1 MADSIDLTNYDQVFR
16 DNELCGLKEKNFF
29 YGKNGTGK
37 STLCQVINEQLGQEF
52 DLRVFQGFESVIGE
66 DEKLNSIV
74 LGENNNLVQRE
85 IDSKVRI
92 ISEDETLATK
102 KNELLKSLRGS
113 ADVEKSPFLR
123 QYEKSQDDVR
133 KKEYEIGSLYQ
144 KCAGEITSEFNL
156 ARNYSRKNFRNDIPS
171 SKKLTEDEYE
181 RSLAIYETT
190 EKRKIIERA
199 FPSINFEAYCKSVNE
214 IIKSKVNE
222 IVIKELK
229 EDPLKRDFAE
239 EGLKIHNEGDKC
251 AFCGGKVT
259 AERIV
264 ELKSVFNTKEVFR
277 LQDRIK
283 QGIAKIEKCMDIL
296 CDLDTLNAADFY
308 SHLDTEKV
316 NSRLIDIKNEQLK
329 FFEECKKQL
338 QKKEKELFT
347 SMDDFEMKAPL
358 SFANIQK
365 DLNELIKSHN
375 EFSDDI
381 EKSKSEAKRK
391 LILHRVAE
399 KCEQVGTERLQAE
412 LDTLKRTSTD
422 SKKIL
427 DDEIE
432 KNESDKRKID
442 SEIAKQRRDLK
453 QLQEKIK
460 NPEIIIQKI
469 NEKISKSGKKN
480 LELKYIESGKH
491 YKIINK
497 DGSTRN
503 IQEISTGEK
512 NIIAFLYFI
521 GSLDSPELET
531 GKPKIIVLDDPMSS
545 NDDTMQYLIISEI
558 EKLYSRKKLF
568 KHFIL
573 LTHNSHFYLKATF
586 GRRVRRDGKNPY
598 EIDNFVRMINDGNL
612 TSFKYL
618 KNKNEDFTTQY
629 GGLWK
634 ELKFLYDNDK
644 KDFMCNTIRRI
655 IETYIVFNGVSGNKD
670 AESKMLFNTNSHYTE
685 VGDLETDIN
694 GYSREDI
701 IELMRNFFRQSNA
714 EVHFNNYWNKL

>member
-1 MADSIDLTNYDQVFR
+1 MVDSINLTNYGQVFK
-16 DNELCGLKEKNFF
+16 DNELSGLKEKNFF

-37 STLCQVINEQLGQEF
+37 STLCQVINEQLGREF
-52 DLRVFQGFESVIGE
+52 DVRVFQGFESVIGE

-74 LGENNNLVQRE
+74 LGESNKLVQKE
-85 IDSKVRI
+85 IDSKLEI
-92 ISEDETLATK
+92 ISENEVQAIK
-102 KNELLKSLRGS
+102 KNELLKSLKGF
-113 ADVEKSPFLR
+113 DEVEKSPFLS

-133 KKEYEIGSLYQ
+133 KKENEIGLLYQ

-156 ARNYSRKNFRNDIPS
+156 ARNYSRKNFRNDIPNS
-171 SKKLTEDEYE
+171 RKLTEDEYKK
-181 RSLAIYETT
+181 SLAIYETT
-190 EKRKIIERA
+190 EKRKIIERE
-199 FPSINFEAYCKSVNE
+199 FPSINFESYCKSVNE
-214 IIKSKVNE
+214 IIVSKVNA

-229 EDPLKRDFAE
+229 ENSLKRSFAE

-251 AFCGGKVT
+251 AFCGGEVT

-264 ELKSVFNTKEVFR
+264 ELESVFNTKEVFR

-283 QGIAKIEKCMDIL
+283 QGIAKIEECIDIL
-296 CDLDTLNAADFY
+296 SNIDILNASDFY

-316 NSRLIDIKNEQLK
+316 NSRLIDIKKEQMNFLK
-329 FFEECKKQL
+329 ECKMQL
-338 QKKEKELFT
+338 EKKEKELFI
-347 SMDDFEMKAPL
+347 SMDSFEMRIPL
-358 SFANIQK
+358 SFTTIQK

-375 EFSDDI
+375 EFSNDI

-399 KCEQVGTERLQAE
+399 KCEQMGTERLQGE
-412 LDTLKRTSTD
+412 LVTLKKTSTD
-422 SKKIL
+422 LKKIL
-427 DDEIE
+427 SDEIE
-432 KNESDKRKID
+432 KIESDKRKIE
-442 SEIAKQRRDLK
+442 SEIIEQRKELK

-460 NPEIIIQKI
+460 NPEIIIKNI

-531 GKPKIIVLDDPMSS
+531 GKPKIIVLDDPMNS

-558 EKLYSRKKLF
+558 EKLYSRKNLF

-573 LTHNSHFYLKATF
+573 LTHNSHFYLKVTF

-598 EIDNFVRMINDGNL
+598 EMDNFVRMINDGNL

-618 KNKNEDFTTQY
+618 KHKNEDFTTQY
-629 GGLWK
+629 GSLWK

-655 IETYIVFNGVSGNKD
+655 IETYVVFNGVSGNKD

-685 VGDLETDIN
+685 IGDLETDIN

-701 IELMRNFFRQSNA
+701 IGLMRKFFKQNNA

>member
-1 MADSIDLTNYDQVFR
+1 MVDSINLTNYGQVFK
-16 DNELCGLKEKNFF
+16 DNELSGLKEKNFF

-37 STLCQVINEQLGQEF
+37 STLCQLINEQLGREF
-52 DLRVFQGFESVIGE
+52 DVRVFQGFESVIGE

-74 LGENNNLVQRE
+74 LGESNKLVQKE
-85 IDSKVRI
+85 IDSKLEI
-92 ISEDETLATK
+92 ISENEVQAIK
-102 KNELLKSLRGS
+102 KNELLKSLKGF
-113 ADVEKSPFLR
+113 DEVEKSPFLS

-133 KKEYEIGSLYQ
+133 KKENEIGLLYQ

-156 ARNYSRKNFRNDIPS
+156 ARNYSRKNFRNDIPNS
-171 SKKLTEDEYE
+171 RKLTEDEYKK
-181 RSLAIYETT
+181 SLAIYETT
-190 EKRKIIERA
+190 EKRKIIERE
-199 FPSINFEAYCKSVNE
+199 FPSINFESYCKSVNE
-214 IIKSKVNE
+214 IIVSKVNA

-229 EDPLKRDFAE
+229 ENSLKRSFAE

-251 AFCGGKVT
+251 AFCGGEVT

-264 ELKSVFNTKEVFR
+264 ELESVFNTKEVFR

-283 QGIAKIEKCMDIL
+283 QGIAKIEECIDIL
-296 CDLDTLNAADFY
+296 SNIDILNASDFY

-316 NSRLIDIKNEQLK
+316 NSRLIDIKKEQMNFLK
-329 FFEECKKQL
+329 ECKMQL
-338 QKKEKELFT
+338 EKKEKELFI
-347 SMDDFEMKAPL
+347 SMDSFEMRIPL
-358 SFANIQK
+358 SFTTIQK

-375 EFSDDI
+375 EFSNDI

-399 KCEQVGTERLQAE
+399 KCEQMGTERLQGE
-412 LDTLKRTSTD
+412 LVTLKKTSTD
-422 SKKIL
+422 LKKIL
-427 DDEIE
+427 SDEIE
-432 KNESDKRKID
+432 KIESDKRKIE
-442 SEIAKQRRDLK
+442 SEIIEQRKELK

-460 NPEIIIQKI
+460 NPEIIIKNI

-531 GKPKIIVLDDPMSS
+531 GKPKIIVLDDPMNS

-558 EKLYSRKKLF
+558 EKLYSRKNLF

-573 LTHNSHFYLKATF
+573 LTHNSHFYLKVTF

-598 EIDNFVRMINDGNL
+598 EMDNFVRMINDGNL

-618 KNKNEDFTTQY
+618 KHKNEDFTTQY
-629 GGLWK
+629 GSLWK

-655 IETYIVFNGVSGNKD
+655 IETYVVFNGVSGNKD

-685 VGDLETDIN
+685 IGDLETDIN

-701 IELMRNFFRQSNA
+701 IGLMRKFFKQNNA

>member
-1 MADSIDLTNYDQVFR
+1 MVDSINLTNYGQVFK
-16 DNELCGLKEKNFF
+16 DNELSGLKEKNFF

-37 STLCQVINEQLGQEF
+37 STLCQLINEQLGREF
-52 DLRVFQGFESVIGE
+52 DVRVFQGFESVIGE

-74 LGENNNLVQRE
+74 LGESNKLVQKE
-85 IDSKVRI
+85 IDSKLEI
-92 ISEDETLATK
+92 ISENEVQAIK
-102 KNELLKSLRGS
+102 KNELLKSLKGF
-113 ADVEKSPFLR
+113 DEVEKSPFLS

-133 KKEYEIGSLYQ
+133 KKENEIGLLYQ

-156 ARNYSRKNFRNDIPS
+156 ARNYSRKNFRNDIPNS
-171 SKKLTEDEYE
+171 RKLTEDEYKK
-181 RSLAIYETT
+181 SLAIYETT
-190 EKRKIIERA
+190 EKRKIIERE
-199 FPSINFEAYCKSVNE
+199 FPSINFESYCKSVNE
-214 IIKSKVNE
+214 IIVSKVNA

-229 EDPLKRDFAE
+229 ENSLKRSFAE

-251 AFCGGKVT
+251 AFCGGEVT

-264 ELKSVFNTKEVFR
+264 ELESVFNTKEVFR

-283 QGIAKIEKCMDIL
+283 QGIAKIEECIDIL
-296 CDLDTLNAADFY
+296 SNIDILNASDFY

-316 NSRLIDIKNEQLK
+316 NSRLIDIKKEQMNFLK
-329 FFEECKKQL
+329 ECKMQL
-338 QKKEKELFT
+338 EKKEKELFI
-347 SMDDFEMKAPL
+347 SMDSFEMRIPL
-358 SFANIQK
+358 SFTTIQK

-375 EFSDDI
+375 EFSNDI

-399 KCEQVGTERLQAE
+399 KCEQMGTERLQGE
-412 LDTLKRTSTD
+412 LATLKKTSTD
-422 SKKIL
+422 LKKIL
-427 DDEIE
+427 SDEIE
-432 KNESDKRKID
+432 KIESDKRKIE
-442 SEIAKQRRDLK
+442 SEIIEQRKELK

-460 NPEIIIQKI
+460 NPEIIIKNI

-531 GKPKIIVLDDPMSS
+531 GKPKIIVLDDPMNS

-558 EKLYSRKKLF
+558 EKLYSRKNLF

-573 LTHNSHFYLKATF
+573 LTHNSHFYLKVTF

-598 EIDNFVRMINDGNL
+598 EMDNFVRMINDGNL

-618 KNKNEDFTTQY
+618 KHKNEDFTTQY
-629 GGLWK
+629 GSLWK

-655 IETYIVFNGVSGNKD
+655 IETYVVFNGVSGNKD

-685 VGDLETDIN
+685 IGDLETDIN

-701 IELMRNFFRQSNA
+701 IGLMRKFFKQNNA

>member
-1 MADSIDLTNYDQVFR
+1 MVDSIDLTNYGQIFR
-16 DNELCGLKEKNFF
+16 DNELSGLKEKNFF

-37 STLCQVINEQLGQEF
+37 SSLCQVINEQLGREF
-52 DLRVFQGFESVIGE
+52 DVRVFQGFESVIDE
-66 DEKLNSIV
+66 NEKLNSIV
-74 LGENNNLVQRE
+74 LGETNKLVQKE
-85 IDSKVRI
+85 IDSKLEI
-92 ISEDETLATK
+92 ISENEAQAIEK
-102 KNELLKSLRGS
+102 YELLKSLRGF
-113 ADVEKSPFLR
+113 DEVEKSPFLS
-123 QYEKSQDDVR
+123 QYEKSQNDIK
-133 KKEYEIGSLYQ
+133 KKENEIGLLHQ

-156 ARNYSRKNFRNDIPS
+156 ARSYSRKNFKNDILS

-181 RSLAIYETT
+181 KLLAIYETT
-190 EKRKIIERA
+190 EKERIIEREL
-199 FPSINFEAYCKSVNE
+199 PSINFESYCKSVNE
-214 IIKSKVNE
+214 IIESKVNL

-229 EDPLKRDFAE
+229 DNSLKREFAE
-239 EGLKIHNEGDKC
+239 KGLEIHNEGDKC
-251 AFCGGKVT
+251 AFCGGEVT

-264 ELKSVFNTKEVFR
+264 ELESVFNTKEVFR
-277 LQDRIK
+277 LQNRIK
-283 QGIAKIEKCMDIL
+283 QGIAKIDECMDIL
-296 CDLDTLNAADFY
+296 SNLDSLNSSDFY
-308 SHLDTEKV
+308 SHLETEKV

-329 FFEECKKQL
+329 FLEECKKQL
-338 QKKEKELFT
+338 EKKEKELFT
-347 SMDDFEMKAPL
+347 SMDRFEMNIPL
-358 SFANIQK
+358 SLTTIQK

-375 EFSDDI
+375 EFSNDI

-399 KCEQVGTERLQAE
+399 KCEQIGAERLQGE
-412 LDTLKRTSTD
+412 LETLNKTNTD
-422 SKKIL
+422 LKKIL
-427 DDEIE
+427 SDEI
-432 KNESDKRKID
+432 KKIESDKREIE
-442 SEIAKQRRDLK
+442 SEITKQRTELK

-460 NPEIIIQKI
+460 NPEIIIKKI

-531 GKPKIIVLDDPMSS
+531 GKPKIIVLDDPMNS

-573 LTHNSHFYLKATF
+573 LTHNSHFYLKVTF

-598 EIDNFVRMINDGNL
+598 EMDNFVRMINDGNL
-612 TSFKYL
+612 TSFKFL
-618 KNKNEDFTTQY
+618 KHKNEDFTTQY

-655 IETYIVFNGVSGNKD
+655 IETYVVFNGVSGNKD

-685 VGDLETDIN
+685 IGDLETDIN
-694 GYSREDI
+694 GYSREEI
-701 IELMRNFFRQSNA
+701 IELMRNFFRQNNA
-714 EVHFNNYWNKL
+714 DVHFNNYWNKL

>member
-1 MADSIDLTNYDQVFR
+1 
-16 DNELCGLKEKNFF
+16 
-29 YGKNGTGK
+29 
-37 STLCQVINEQLGQEF
+37 
-52 DLRVFQGFESVIGE
+52 
-66 DEKLNSIV
+66 
-74 LGENNNLVQRE
+74 
-85 IDSKVRI
+85 
-92 ISEDETLATK
+92 
-102 KNELLKSLRGS
+102 
-113 ADVEKSPFLR
+113 
-123 QYEKSQDDVR
+123 
-133 KKEYEIGSLYQ
+133 
-144 KCAGEITSEFNL
+144 
-156 ARNYSRKNFRNDIPS
+156 
-171 SKKLTEDEYE
+171 
-181 RSLAIYETT
+181 
-190 EKRKIIERA
+190 IIE
-199 FPSINFEAYCKSVNE
+199 
-214 IIKSKVNE
+214 SKVNA

-229 EDPLKRDFAE
+229 ENSLKRSFAE

-251 AFCGGKVT
+251 AFCGGEVT

-264 ELKSVFNTKEVFR
+264 ELESVFNTKEVFR

-283 QGIAKIEKCMDIL
+283 QGIAKIEECIDIL
-296 CDLDTLNAADFY
+296 SNIDILNASDFY

-316 NSRLIDIKNEQLK
+316 NSRLIDIKKEQMNFLK
-329 FFEECKKQL
+329 ECKMQL
-338 QKKEKELFT
+338 EKKEKELFI
-347 SMDDFEMKAPL
+347 SMDSFEMKIPL
-358 SFANIQK
+358 SFTTIQK

-375 EFSDDI
+375 EFSNDI

-399 KCEQVGTERLQAE
+399 KCEQMGTERLQGE
-412 LDTLKRTSTD
+412 LATLKKTSTD
-422 SKKIL
+422 LKKIL
-427 DDEIE
+427 SDEIE
-432 KNESDKRKID
+432 KIESDKRKIE
-442 SEIAKQRRDLK
+442 SEIIEQRKELK

-460 NPEIIIQKI
+460 NPEIIIKNI

-531 GKPKIIVLDDPMSS
+531 GKPKIIVLDDPMNS

-558 EKLYSRKKLF
+558 EKLYSRKNLF

-573 LTHNSHFYLKATF
+573 LTHNSHFYLKVTF

-598 EIDNFVRMINDGNL
+598 EMDNFVRMINDGNL

-618 KNKNEDFTTQY
+618 KHKNEDFTTQY
-629 GGLWK
+629 GSLWK

-655 IETYIVFNGVSGNKD
+655 IETYVVFNGVSGNKD

-685 VGDLETDIN
+685 IGDLETDIN
-694 GYSREDI
+694 GYSKEDI
-701 IELMRNFFRQSNA
+701 IGLMRKFFKQNNA

>member
-1 MADSIDLTNYDQVFR
+1 M
-16 DNELCGLKEKNFF
+16 
-29 YGKNGTGK
+29 
-37 STLCQVINEQLGQEF
+37 INEQLGREF
-52 DLRVFQGFESVIGE
+52 DVRVFQGFESVIGE

-74 LGENNNLVQRE
+74 LGESNKLVQKE
-85 IDSKVRI
+85 IDSKLEI
-92 ISEDETLATK
+92 ISENEVQAIK
-102 KNELLKSLRGS
+102 KNELLKSLKGF
-113 ADVEKSPFLR
+113 DEVEKSPFLS

-133 KKEYEIGSLYQ
+133 KKENEIGLLYQ

-156 ARNYSRKNFRNDIPS
+156 ARNYSRKNFRNDIPNS
-171 SKKLTEDEYE
+171 RKLTEDEYKK
-181 RSLAIYETT
+181 SLAIYETT
-190 EKRKIIERA
+190 EKRKIIERE
-199 FPSINFEAYCKSVNE
+199 FPSINFESYCKSVNE
-214 IIKSKVNE
+214 IIVSKVNA

-229 EDPLKRDFAE
+229 ENSLKRSFAE

-251 AFCGGKVT
+251 AFCGGEVT

-264 ELKSVFNTKEVFR
+264 ELESVFNTKEVFR

-283 QGIAKIEKCMDIL
+283 QGIAKIEECIDIL
-296 CDLDTLNAADFY
+296 SNIDILNASDFY

-316 NSRLIDIKNEQLK
+316 NSRLIDIKKEQMNFLK
-329 FFEECKKQL
+329 ECKMQL
-338 QKKEKELFT
+338 EKKEKELFI
-347 SMDDFEMKAPL
+347 SMDSFEMRIPL
-358 SFANIQK
+358 SFTTIQK

-375 EFSDDI
+375 EFSNDI

-399 KCEQVGTERLQAE
+399 KCEQMGTERLQGE
-412 LDTLKRTSTD
+412 LVTLKKTSTD
-422 SKKIL
+422 LKKIL
-427 DDEIE
+427 SDEIE
-432 KNESDKRKID
+432 KIESDKRKIE
-442 SEIAKQRRDLK
+442 SEIIEQRKELK

-460 NPEIIIQKI
+460 NPEIIIKNI

-531 GKPKIIVLDDPMSS
+531 GKPKIIVLDDPMNS

-558 EKLYSRKKLF
+558 EKLYSRKNLF

-573 LTHNSHFYLKATF
+573 LTHNSHFYLKVTF

-598 EIDNFVRMINDGNL
+598 EMDNFVRMINDGNL

-618 KNKNEDFTTQY
+618 KHKNEDFTTQY
-629 GGLWK
+629 GSLWK

-655 IETYIVFNGVSGNKD
+655 IETYVVFNGVSGNKD

-685 VGDLETDIN
+685 IGDLETDIN

-701 IELMRNFFRQSNA
+701 IGLMRKFFKQNNA

>member
-1 MADSIDLTNYDQVFR
+1 MVDSINLTNYGQVFK
-16 DNELCGLKEKNFF
+16 DNELSGLKEKNFF

-37 STLCQVINEQLGQEF
+37 STLCQVINEQLGREF
-52 DLRVFQGFESVIGE
+52 DVRVFQGFESVIGE

-74 LGENNNLVQRE
+74 LGESNKLVQKE
-85 IDSKVRI
+85 IDSKLEI
-92 ISEDETLATK
+92 ISENEVQAIK
-102 KNELLKSLRGS
+102 KNELLKSLKGF
-113 ADVEKSPFLR
+113 DEVEKSPFLS

-133 KKEYEIGSLYQ
+133 KKEDEIGLLYQ

-156 ARNYSRKNFRNDIPS
+156 ARNYSRKNFRNDIPNS
-171 SKKLTEDEYE
+171 RKLTEDEYKK
-181 RSLAIYETT
+181 SLAIYETT
-190 EKRKIIERA
+190 EKRKIIERE
-199 FPSINFEAYCKSVNE
+199 FPSINFESYCKSVNE
-214 IIKSKVNE
+214 IIVSKVNA

-229 EDPLKRDFAE
+229 ENSLKRSFAE

-251 AFCGGKVT
+251 AFCGGEVT

-264 ELKSVFNTKEVFR
+264 ELESVFNTKEVFR

-283 QGIAKIEKCMDIL
+283 QGIAKIEECIDIL
-296 CDLDTLNAADFY
+296 SNIDILNASDFY

-316 NSRLIDIKNEQLK
+316 NSRLIDIKKEQMNFLK
-329 FFEECKKQL
+329 ECKMQL
-338 QKKEKELFT
+338 EKKEKELFI
-347 SMDDFEMKAPL
+347 SMDSFEMRIPL
-358 SFANIQK
+358 SFTTIQK

-375 EFSDDI
+375 EFSNDI

-399 KCEQVGTERLQAE
+399 KCEQMGTERLQGE
-412 LDTLKRTSTD
+412 LVTLKKTSTD
-422 SKKIL
+422 LKKIL
-427 DDEIE
+427 SDEIE
-432 KNESDKRKID
+432 KIESDKRKIE
-442 SEIAKQRRDLK
+442 SEIIEQRKELK

-460 NPEIIIQKI
+460 NPEIIIKNI

-531 GKPKIIVLDDPMSS
+531 DKPKIIVLDDPMNS

-558 EKLYSRKKLF
+558 EKLYSRKNLF

-573 LTHNSHFYLKATF
+573 LTHNSHFYLKVTF

-598 EIDNFVRMINDGNL
+598 EMDNFVRMINDGNL

-618 KNKNEDFTTQY
+618 KHKNEDFTTQY
-629 GGLWK
+629 GSLWK

-655 IETYIVFNGVSGNKD
+655 IETYVVFNGVSGNKD

-685 VGDLETDIN
+685 IGDLETDIN

-701 IELMRNFFRQSNA
+701 IGLMRKFFKQNNA

>member
-1 MADSIDLTNYDQVFR
+1 MVDSINLTNYGQVFK
-16 DNELCGLKEKNFF
+16 DNELSGLKEKNFF

-37 STLCQVINEQLGQEF
+37 STLCQVINEQLGREF
-52 DLRVFQGFESVIGE
+52 DVRVFQGFESVIGE

-74 LGENNNLVQRE
+74 LGESNKLVQKE
-85 IDSKVRI
+85 IDSKLEI
-92 ISEDETLATK
+92 ISENEVQAIK
-102 KNELLKSLRGS
+102 KNELLKSLKGF
-113 ADVEKSPFLR
+113 DEVEKSPFLS

-133 KKEYEIGSLYQ
+133 KKEDEIGLLYQ

-156 ARNYSRKNFRNDIPS
+156 ARNYSRKNFRNDIPNS
-171 SKKLTEDEYE
+171 RKLTEDEYKK
-181 RSLAIYETT
+181 SLAIYVTT
-190 EKRKIIERA
+190 EKRKIIERE
-199 FPSINFEAYCKSVNE
+199 FPSINFESYCKSVNE
-214 IIKSKVNE
+214 IIESKVNA

-229 EDPLKRDFAE
+229 ENSLKRSFAE

-251 AFCGGKVT
+251 AFCGGEVT

-264 ELKSVFNTKEVFR
+264 ELESVFNTKEVFR

-283 QGIAKIEKCMDIL
+283 QGIAKIEECIDIL
-296 CDLDTLNAADFY
+296 SNIDILNASDFY

-316 NSRLIDIKNEQLK
+316 NSRLIDIKKEQMNFLK
-329 FFEECKKQL
+329 ECKMQL
-338 QKKEKELFT
+338 EKKEKELFI
-347 SMDDFEMKAPL
+347 SMDSFEMRIPL
-358 SFANIQK
+358 SFTTIQK

-375 EFSDDI
+375 EFSNDI

-399 KCEQVGTERLQAE
+399 KCEQMGTERLQGE
-412 LDTLKRTSTD
+412 LVTLKKTSTD
-422 SKKIL
+422 LKKIL
-427 DDEIE
+427 SDEIE
-432 KNESDKRKID
+432 KIESDKRKIE
-442 SEIAKQRRDLK
+442 SEIIEQRKELK

-460 NPEIIIQKI
+460 NPEIIIKNI
-469 NEKISKSGKKN
+469 SEKISKSGKKN

-531 GKPKIIVLDDPMSS
+531 GKPKIIVLDDPMNS

-558 EKLYSRKKLF
+558 EKLYSRKNLF

-573 LTHNSHFYLKATF
+573 LTHNSHFYLKVTF

-598 EIDNFVRMINDGNL
+598 EMDNFVRMINDGNL

-618 KNKNEDFTTQY
+618 KHKNEDFTTQY
-629 GGLWK
+629 GSLWK

-655 IETYIVFNGVSGNKD
+655 IETYVVFNGVSGNKD

-685 VGDLETDIN
+685 IGDLETDIN

-701 IELMRNFFRQSNA
+701 IGLMRKFFKQNNA
-714 EVHFNNYWNKL
+714 EVNFNNYWNKL

>member
-1 MADSIDLTNYDQVFR
+1 LVDSINLTNYGQVFK
-16 DNELCGLKEKNFF
+16 DNELSGLKEKNFF

-37 STLCQVINEQLGQEF
+37 STLCQVINEQLGREF
-52 DLRVFQGFESVIGE
+52 DVRVFQGFESVIGE

-74 LGENNNLVQRE
+74 LGESNKLVQKE
-85 IDSKVRI
+85 IDSKLEI
-92 ISEDETLATK
+92 ISENEVQAIK
-102 KNELLKSLRGS
+102 KNELLKSLKGF
-113 ADVEKSPFLR
+113 DEVEKSPFLS

-133 KKEYEIGSLYQ
+133 KKEDEIGLLYQ

-156 ARNYSRKNFRNDIPS
+156 ARNYSRKNFRNDIPIS
-171 SKKLTEDEYE
+171 RKLTEDEYKK
-181 RSLAIYETT
+181 SLAIYETT
-190 EKRKIIERA
+190 EKRKIIERE
-199 FPSINFEAYCKSVNE
+199 FPSISFESYCKSVNE
-214 IIKSKVNE
+214 IIESKVNA

-229 EDPLKRDFAE
+229 ENSLKRSFAE

-251 AFCGGKVT
+251 AFCGGEVT

-264 ELKSVFNTKEVFR
+264 ELESVFNTKEVFR

-283 QGIAKIEKCMDIL
+283 QGIAKIEECIDIL
-296 CDLDTLNAADFY
+296 SNIDILNASDFY

-316 NSRLIDIKNEQLK
+316 NSRLIDIKKEQMNFLK
-329 FFEECKKQL
+329 ECKMQL
-338 QKKEKELFT
+338 EKKEKELFI
-347 SMDDFEMKAPL
+347 SMDSFEMKIPL
-358 SFANIQK
+358 SFTTIQK

-375 EFSDDI
+375 EFSNDI

-399 KCEQVGTERLQAE
+399 KCEQMGTERLQGE
-412 LDTLKRTSTD
+412 LATLKKTSTD
-422 SKKIL
+422 LKKIL
-427 DDEIE
+427 SDEIE
-432 KNESDKRKID
+432 KIESDKRKIE
-442 SEIAKQRRDLK
+442 SEIIEQRKELK

-460 NPEIIIQKI
+460 NPEIIIKNI

-531 GKPKIIVLDDPMSS
+531 GKPKIIVLDDPMNS

-558 EKLYSRKKLF
+558 EKLYSRKNLF

-573 LTHNSHFYLKATF
+573 LTHNSHFYLKVTF

-598 EIDNFVRMINDGNL
+598 EMDNFVRMINDGNL

-618 KNKNEDFTTQY
+618 KHKNEDFTTQY
-629 GGLWK
+629 GSLWK

-655 IETYIVFNGVSGNKD
+655 IETYVVFNGVSGNKD

-685 VGDLETDIN
+685 IGDLETDIN
-694 GYSREDI
+694 GYSKEDI
-701 IELMRNFFRQSNA
+701 IGLMRKFFKQNNA

>member
-1 MADSIDLTNYDQVFR
+1 MVDSINLTNYGQVFK
-16 DNELCGLKEKNFF
+16 DNELSGLKEKNFF

-37 STLCQVINEQLGQEF
+37 STLCQVINEQLGREF
-52 DLRVFQGFESVIGE
+52 DVRVFQGFESVIGE

-74 LGENNNLVQRE
+74 LGESNKLVQKE
-85 IDSKVRI
+85 IDSKLEI
-92 ISEDETLATK
+92 ISENEVQAIK
-102 KNELLKSLRGS
+102 KNELLKSLKGF
-113 ADVEKSPFLR
+113 DEVEKSPFLS

-133 KKEYEIGSLYQ
+133 KKEDEIGLLYQ

-156 ARNYSRKNFRNDIPS
+156 ARNYSRKNFRNDIPIS
-171 SKKLTEDEYE
+171 RKLTEDEYKK
-181 RSLAIYETT
+181 SLAIYETT
-190 EKRKIIERA
+190 EKRKIIERE
-199 FPSINFEAYCKSVNE
+199 FPSISFESYCKSVNE
-214 IIKSKVNE
+214 IIESKVNA

-229 EDPLKRDFAE
+229 ENSLKRSFAE

-251 AFCGGKVT
+251 AFCGGEVT

-264 ELKSVFNTKEVFR
+264 ELESVFNTKEVFR

-283 QGIAKIEKCMDIL
+283 QGIAKIEECIDIL
-296 CDLDTLNAADFY
+296 SNIDILNASDFY

-316 NSRLIDIKNEQLK
+316 NSRLIDIKKEQMNFLK
-329 FFEECKKQL
+329 ECKMQL
-338 QKKEKELFT
+338 EKKEKELFI
-347 SMDDFEMKAPL
+347 SMDSFEMKIPL
-358 SFANIQK
+358 SFTTIQK

-375 EFSDDI
+375 EFSNDI

-399 KCEQVGTERLQAE
+399 KCEQMGTERLQGE
-412 LDTLKRTSTD
+412 LATLKKTSTD
-422 SKKIL
+422 LKKIL
-427 DDEIE
+427 SDEIE
-432 KNESDKRKID
+432 KIESDKRKIE
-442 SEIAKQRRDLK
+442 SEIIEQRKELK

-460 NPEIIIQKI
+460 NPEIIIKNI

-531 GKPKIIVLDDPMSS
+531 GKPKIIVLDDPMNS

-558 EKLYSRKKLF
+558 EKLYSRKNLF

-573 LTHNSHFYLKATF
+573 LTHNSHFYLKVTF

-598 EIDNFVRMINDGNL
+598 EMDNFVRMINDGNL

-618 KNKNEDFTTQY
+618 KHKNEDFTTQY
-629 GGLWK
+629 GSLWK

-655 IETYIVFNGVSGNKD
+655 IETYVVFNGVSGNKD

-685 VGDLETDIN
+685 IGDLETDIN
-694 GYSREDI
+694 GYSKEDI
-701 IELMRNFFRQSNA
+701 IGLMRKFFKQNNA

>member
-1 MADSIDLTNYDQVFR
+1 MVDSINLTNYGQVFK
-16 DNELCGLKEKNFF
+16 DNELSGLKEKNFF

-37 STLCQVINEQLGQEF
+37 STLCQVINEQLGREF
-52 DLRVFQGFESVIGE
+52 DVRVFQGFESVIGE

-74 LGENNNLVQRE
+74 LGESNKLVQKE
-85 IDSKVRI
+85 IDSKLEI
-92 ISEDETLATK
+92 ISENEVQAIK
-102 KNELLKSLRGS
+102 KNELLKSLKGF
-113 ADVEKSPFLR
+113 DEVEKSPFLS

-133 KKEYEIGSLYQ
+133 KKEDEIGLLYQ

-156 ARNYSRKNFRNDIPS
+156 ARNYSRKNFRNDIPIS
-171 SKKLTEDEYE
+171 RKLTEDEFKK
-181 RSLAIYETT
+181 SLAIYETT
-190 EKRKIIERA
+190 EKRKIIERE
-199 FPSINFEAYCKSVNE
+199 FPSISFESYCKSVNE
-214 IIKSKVNE
+214 IIESKVNA

-229 EDPLKRDFAE
+229 ENSLKRSFAE

-251 AFCGGKVT
+251 AFCGGEVT

-264 ELKSVFNTKEVFR
+264 ELESVFNTKEVFR

-283 QGIAKIEKCMDIL
+283 QGIAKIEECIDIL
-296 CDLDTLNAADFY
+296 SNIDILNASDFY

-316 NSRLIDIKNEQLK
+316 NSRLIDIKKEQMNFLK
-329 FFEECKKQL
+329 ECKMQL
-338 QKKEKELFT
+338 EKKEKELFI
-347 SMDDFEMKAPL
+347 SMDSFKMKIPL
-358 SFANIQK
+358 SFTTIQK

-375 EFSDDI
+375 EFSNDI

-399 KCEQVGTERLQAE
+399 KCEQMGTERLQGE
-412 LDTLKRTSTD
+412 LATLKKTSTD
-422 SKKIL
+422 LKKIL
-427 DDEIE
+427 SDEIE
-432 KNESDKRKID
+432 KIESDKRKIE
-442 SEIAKQRRDLK
+442 SEIIEQRKELK

-460 NPEIIIQKI
+460 NPEIIIKNI

-531 GKPKIIVLDDPMSS
+531 GKPKIIVLDDPMNS

-558 EKLYSRKKLF
+558 EKLYSRKNLF

-573 LTHNSHFYLKATF
+573 LTHNSHFYLKVTF

-598 EIDNFVRMINDGNL
+598 EMDNFVRMINDGNL

-618 KNKNEDFTTQY
+618 KHKNEDFTTQY
-629 GGLWK
+629 GSLWK

-655 IETYIVFNGVSGNKD
+655 IETYVVFNGVSGNKD

-685 VGDLETDIN
+685 IGDLETDIN
-694 GYSREDI
+694 GYSKEDI
-701 IELMRNFFRQSNA
+701 IGLMRKFFKQNNA

>member
-1 MADSIDLTNYDQVFR
+1 MVDSINLTNYGQVFK
-16 DNELCGLKEKNFF
+16 DNELSGLKEKNFF

-37 STLCQVINEQLGQEF
+37 STLCQLINEQLGREF
-52 DLRVFQGFESVIGE
+52 DVRVFQGFESVIGE

-74 LGENNNLVQRE
+74 LGESNKLVQKE
-85 IDSKVRI
+85 IDSKLEI
-92 ISEDETLATK
+92 ISENEVQAIK
-102 KNELLKSLRGS
+102 KNELLKSLKGF
-113 ADVEKSPFLR
+113 DEVEKSPFLS

-133 KKEYEIGSLYQ
+133 KKENEIGLLYQ

-156 ARNYSRKNFRNDIPS
+156 ARNYSRKNFRNDIPNS
-171 SKKLTEDEYE
+171 RKLTEDEYKK
-181 RSLAIYETT
+181 SLAIYETT
-190 EKRKIIERA
+190 EKRKIIERE
-199 FPSINFEAYCKSVNE
+199 FPSINFESYCKSVNE
-214 IIKSKVNE
+214 IIVSKVNA

-229 EDPLKRDFAE
+229 ENSLKRSFAE

-251 AFCGGKVT
+251 AFCGGEVT

-264 ELKSVFNTKEVFR
+264 ELESVFNTKEVFR

-283 QGIAKIEKCMDIL
+283 QGIAKIEECIDIL
-296 CDLDTLNAADFY
+296 SNIDILNASDFY

-316 NSRLIDIKNEQLK
+316 NSRLIDIKKEQMNFLK
-329 FFEECKKQL
+329 ECKMQL
-338 QKKEKELFT
+338 EKKEKELFI
-347 SMDDFEMKAPL
+347 SMDSFEMRIPL
-358 SFANIQK
+358 SFTTIQK

-375 EFSDDI
+375 EFSNDI

-399 KCEQVGTERLQAE
+399 KCEQMGTERLQGE
-412 LDTLKRTSTD
+412 LVTLKKTSTD
-422 SKKIL
+422 LKKIL
-427 DDEIE
+427 SDEIE
-432 KNESDKRKID
+432 KIESDKRKIE
-442 SEIAKQRRDLK
+442 SEIIEQRKELK

-460 NPEIIIQKI
+460 NPEIIIKNI

-531 GKPKIIVLDDPMSS
+531 GKPKIIVLDDPMNS

-558 EKLYSRKKLF
+558 EKLYSRKNLF

-573 LTHNSHFYLKATF
+573 LTHNSHFYLKVTF

-598 EIDNFVRMINDGNL
+598 EMDNFVRMINDGNL

-618 KNKNEDFTTQY
+618 KHKNEDFTTQY
-629 GGLWK
+629 GSLWK

-655 IETYIVFNGVSGNKD
+655 IETEVMFNGVSGNKD

-685 VGDLETDIN
+685 IGDLETDIN

-701 IELMRNFFRQSNA
+701 IGLMRKFFKQNNA

>member
-1 MADSIDLTNYDQVFR
+1 MVDSINLTNYGQVFK
-16 DNELCGLKEKNFF
+16 DNELSGLKEKNFF

-37 STLCQVINEQLGQEF
+37 STLCQVINEQLGREF
-52 DLRVFQGFESVIGE
+52 DVRVFQGFESVIGE

-74 LGENNNLVQRE
+74 LGESNKLVQKE
-85 IDSKVRI
+85 IDSKLEI
-92 ISEDETLATK
+92 ISENEVQAIK
-102 KNELLKSLRGS
+102 KNELLKSLKGF
-113 ADVEKSPFLR
+113 DEVEKSPFLS

-133 KKEYEIGSLYQ
+133 KKEDEIGLLYQ

-156 ARNYSRKNFRNDIPS
+156 ARNYSRKNFRNDIPIS
-171 SKKLTEDEYE
+171 RKLTEDEFKK
-181 RSLAIYETT
+181 SLAIYETT
-190 EKRKIIERA
+190 EKRKIIERE
-199 FPSINFEAYCKSVNE
+199 FPSISFESYCKSVNE
-214 IIKSKVNE
+214 IIESKVNA

-229 EDPLKRDFAE
+229 ENSLKRSFAE

-251 AFCGGKVT
+251 AFCGGEVT

-264 ELKSVFNTKEVFR
+264 ELESVFNTKEVFR

-283 QGIAKIEKCMDIL
+283 QGIAKIEECIDIL
-296 CDLDTLNAADFY
+296 SNIDILNASDFY

-316 NSRLIDIKNEQLK
+316 NSRLIDIKKEQMNFLK
-329 FFEECKKQL
+329 ECKMQL
-338 QKKEKELFT
+338 EKKEKELFI
-347 SMDDFEMKAPL
+347 SMDSFEMKIPL
-358 SFANIQK
+358 SFTTIQK

-375 EFSDDI
+375 EFSNDI

-399 KCEQVGTERLQAE
+399 KCEQMGTERLQGE
-412 LDTLKRTSTD
+412 LATLKKTSTD
-422 SKKIL
+422 LKKIL
-427 DDEIE
+427 SDEIE
-432 KNESDKRKID
+432 KIESDKRKIE
-442 SEIAKQRRDLK
+442 SEIIEQRKELK

-460 NPEIIIQKI
+460 NPEIIIKNI

-531 GKPKIIVLDDPMSS
+531 GKPKIIVLDDPMNS

-558 EKLYSRKKLF
+558 EKLYSRKNLF

-573 LTHNSHFYLKATF
+573 LTHNSHFYLKVTF

-598 EIDNFVRMINDGNL
+598 EMDNFVRMINDGNL

-618 KNKNEDFTTQY
+618 KHKNEDFTTQY
-629 GGLWK
+629 GSLWK

-655 IETYIVFNGVSGNKD
+655 IETYVVFNGVSGNKD

-685 VGDLETDIN
+685 IGDLETDIN
-694 GYSREDI
+694 GYSKEDI
-701 IELMRNFFRQSNA
+701 IGLMRKFFKQNNA

>member
-1 MADSIDLTNYDQVFR
+1 MVDSINLTNYGQVFK
-16 DNELCGLKEKNFF
+16 DNELSGLKEKNFF

-37 STLCQVINEQLGQEF
+37 STLCQVINEQLGREF
-52 DLRVFQGFESVIGE
+52 DVRVFQGFESVIGE

-74 LGENNNLVQRE
+74 LGESNKLVQKE
-85 IDSKVRI
+85 IDSKLEI
-92 ISEDETLATK
+92 ISENEVQAIK
-102 KNELLKSLRGS
+102 KNELLKSLKGF
-113 ADVEKSPFLR
+113 DEVEKSPFLS

-133 KKEYEIGSLYQ
+133 KKEDEIGLLYQ

-156 ARNYSRKNFRNDIPS
+156 ARNYSRKNFRNDIPIS
-171 SKKLTEDEYE
+171 RKLTEDEFKK
-181 RSLAIYETT
+181 SLAIYETT
-190 EKRKIIERA
+190 EKRKIIERE
-199 FPSINFEAYCKSVNE
+199 FPSISFESYCKSVNE
-214 IIKSKVNE
+214 IIESKVNA

-229 EDPLKRDFAE
+229 ENSLKRSFAE

-251 AFCGGKVT
+251 AFCGGEVT

-264 ELKSVFNTKEVFR
+264 ELESVFNTKEVFR

-283 QGIAKIEKCMDIL
+283 QGIAKIEECIDIL
-296 CDLDTLNAADFY
+296 SNIDILNASDFY

-316 NSRLIDIKNEQLK
+316 NSRLIDIKKEQMNFLK
-329 FFEECKKQL
+329 ECKMQL
-338 QKKEKELFT
+338 EKKEKELFI
-347 SMDDFEMKAPL
+347 SMDSFEMKIPL
-358 SFANIQK
+358 SFTTIQK

-375 EFSDDI
+375 EFSNDI

-399 KCEQVGTERLQAE
+399 KCEQMGTERLQGE
-412 LDTLKRTSTD
+412 LATLKKTSTD
-422 SKKIL
+422 LKKIL
-427 DDEIE
+427 SDEIE
-432 KNESDKRKID
+432 KIESDKRKIE
-442 SEIAKQRRDLK
+442 SEIIEQRKELK

-460 NPEIIIQKI
+460 NPEIIIKNI

-531 GKPKIIVLDDPMSS
+531 GKPKIIVLDDPMNS

-558 EKLYSRKKLF
+558 EKLYSRKNLF

-573 LTHNSHFYLKATF
+573 LTHNSHFYLKVTF

-598 EIDNFVRMINDGNL
+598 EMDNFVRMINDGNL

-618 KNKNEDFTTQY
+618 KHKNEDFTTQY
-629 GGLWK
+629 GSLWK

-655 IETYIVFNGVSGNKD
+655 IETYVVFNGVSGNKD

-685 VGDLETDIN
+685 IGDLETDIN
-694 GYSREDI
+694 GYSKEDI
-701 IELMRNFFRQSNA
+701 IGLMRKFFKQNNA
-714 EVHFNNYWNKL
+714 EVH

>member
-1 MADSIDLTNYDQVFR
+1 MVDSINLTNYGQVFK
-16 DNELCGLKEKNFF
+16 DNELSGLKEKNFF

-37 STLCQVINEQLGQEF
+37 STLCQVINEQLGREF
-52 DLRVFQGFESVIGE
+52 DVRVFQGFESVIGE

-74 LGENNNLVQRE
+74 LGESNKLVQKE
-85 IDSKVRI
+85 IDSKLEI
-92 ISEDETLATK
+92 ISENEVQAIK
-102 KNELLKSLRGS
+102 KNELLKSLKGF
-113 ADVEKSPFLR
+113 DEVEKSPFLS

-133 KKEYEIGSLYQ
+133 KKEDEIGLLYQ

-156 ARNYSRKNFRNDIPS
+156 ARNYSRKNFRNDIPNS
-171 SKKLTEDEYE
+171 RKLTEDEYKK
-181 RSLAIYETT
+181 SLTIYETT
-190 EKRKIIERA
+190 EKRKIIERE
-199 FPSINFEAYCKSVNE
+199 FPSINFESYCKSVNE
-214 IIKSKVNE
+214 IIVSKVNA

-229 EDPLKRDFAE
+229 ENSLKRSFAE

-251 AFCGGKVT
+251 AFCGGEVT

-264 ELKSVFNTKEVFR
+264 ELESVFNTKEVFR

-283 QGIAKIEKCMDIL
+283 QGIAKIEECIDIL
-296 CDLDTLNAADFY
+296 SNIDILNASDFY

-316 NSRLIDIKNEQLK
+316 NSRLIDIKKEQMNFLK
-329 FFEECKKQL
+329 ECKMQL
-338 QKKEKELFT
+338 EKKEKELFI
-347 SMDDFEMKAPL
+347 SMDSFEMRIPL
-358 SFANIQK
+358 SFTTIQK

-375 EFSDDI
+375 EFSNDI

-399 KCEQVGTERLQAE
+399 KCEQMGTERLQGE
-412 LDTLKRTSTD
+412 LVTLKKTSTD
-422 SKKIL
+422 LKKIL
-427 DDEIE
+427 SDEIE
-432 KNESDKRKID
+432 KIESDKRKIE
-442 SEIAKQRRDLK
+442 SEIIEQRKELK

-460 NPEIIIQKI
+460 NPEIIIKNI

-531 GKPKIIVLDDPMSS
+531 GKPKIIVLDDPMNS

-558 EKLYSRKKLF
+558 EKLYSRKNLF

-573 LTHNSHFYLKATF
+573 LTHNSHFYLKVTF

-598 EIDNFVRMINDGNL
+598 EMDNFVRMINDGNL

-618 KNKNEDFTTQY
+618 KHKNEDFTTQY
-629 GGLWK
+629 GSLWK

-655 IETYIVFNGVSGNKD
+655 IETYVVFNGVSGNKD

-685 VGDLETDIN
+685 IGDLETDIN

-701 IELMRNFFRQSNA
+701 IGLMRKFFKQNNA

>member
-1 MADSIDLTNYDQVFR
+1 MVDSINLTNYGQVFK
-16 DNELCGLKEKNFF
+16 DNELSGLKEKNFF

-37 STLCQVINEQLGQEF
+37 STLCQVINEQLGREF
-52 DLRVFQGFESVIGE
+52 DVRVFQGFESVIGE

-74 LGENNNLVQRE
+74 LGESNKLVQKE
-85 IDSKVRI
+85 IDSKLEI
-92 ISEDETLATK
+92 ISENEVQAIK
-102 KNELLKSLRGS
+102 KNELLKSLKGF
-113 ADVEKSPFLR
+113 DEVEKSPFLS

-133 KKEYEIGSLYQ
+133 KKEDEIGLLYQ

-156 ARNYSRKNFRNDIPS
+156 ARNYSRKNFRNDIPNS
-171 SKKLTEDEYE
+171 RKLTEDEYKK
-181 RSLAIYETT
+181 SLAIYETT
-190 EKRKIIERA
+190 EKRKIIERE
-199 FPSINFEAYCKSVNE
+199 FPSINFESYCKSVNE
-214 IIKSKVNE
+214 IIVSKVNA

-229 EDPLKRDFAE
+229 ENSLKRSFAE

-251 AFCGGKVT
+251 AFCGGEVT

-264 ELKSVFNTKEVFR
+264 ELESVFNTKEVFR

-283 QGIAKIEKCMDIL
+283 QGIAKIEECIDIL
-296 CDLDTLNAADFY
+296 SNIDILNASDFY

-316 NSRLIDIKNEQLK
+316 NSRLIDIKKEQMNFLK
-329 FFEECKKQL
+329 ECKMQL
-338 QKKEKELFT
+338 EKKEKELFI
-347 SMDDFEMKAPL
+347 SMDSFEMRIPL
-358 SFANIQK
+358 SFTTIQK

-375 EFSDDI
+375 EFSNDI

-399 KCEQVGTERLQAE
+399 KCEQMGTERLQGE
-412 LDTLKRTSTD
+412 LVTLKKTSTD
-422 SKKIL
+422 LKKIL
-427 DDEIE
+427 SDEIE
-432 KNESDKRKID
+432 KIESDKRKIE
-442 SEIAKQRRDLK
+442 SEIIEQRKELK

-460 NPEIIIQKI
+460 NPEIIIKNI

-531 GKPKIIVLDDPMSS
+531 GKPKIIVLDDPMNS

-558 EKLYSRKKLF
+558 EKLYSRKNLF

-573 LTHNSHFYLKATF
+573 LTHNSHFYLKVTF

-598 EIDNFVRMINDGNL
+598 EMDNFVRMINDGNL

-618 KNKNEDFTTQY
+618 KHKNEDFTTQY
-629 GGLWK
+629 GSLWK

-655 IETYIVFNGVSGNKD
+655 IETYVVFNGVSGNKD

-685 VGDLETDIN
+685 IGDLETDIN

-701 IELMRNFFRQSNA
+701 IGLMRKFFKQNNA

>member
-1 MADSIDLTNYDQVFR
+1 MVDSINLTNYGQVFK
-16 DNELCGLKEKNFF
+16 DNELSGLKEKNFF

-37 STLCQVINEQLGQEF
+37 STLCQVINEQLGREF
-52 DLRVFQGFESVIGE
+52 DVRVFQGFESVIGE

-74 LGENNNLVQRE
+74 LGESNKLVQKE
-85 IDSKVRI
+85 IDSKLEI
-92 ISEDETLATK
+92 ISENEVQTIK
-102 KNELLKSLRGS
+102 KNELLKSLKGF
-113 ADVEKSPFLR
+113 DEVEKSPFLS

-133 KKEYEIGSLYQ
+133 KKEDEIGLLYQ

-156 ARNYSRKNFRNDIPS
+156 ARNYSRKNFRNDIPNS
-171 SKKLTEDEYE
+171 RKLTEDEYKK
-181 RSLAIYETT
+181 SLAIYETT
-190 EKRKIIERA
+190 EKRKIIERE
-199 FPSINFEAYCKSVNE
+199 FPSINFESYCKSVNE
-214 IIKSKVNE
+214 IIESKVNA

-229 EDPLKRDFAE
+229 ENSLKRSFAE

-251 AFCGGKVT
+251 AFCGGEVT

-264 ELKSVFNTKEVFR
+264 ELESVFNTKEVFR

-283 QGIAKIEKCMDIL
+283 QGIAKIEECIDIL
-296 CDLDTLNAADFY
+296 SNIDILNASDFY

-316 NSRLIDIKNEQLK
+316 NSRLIDIKKEQVNFLK
-329 FFEECKKQL
+329 ECKMQL
-338 QKKEKELFT
+338 EKKEKELFI
-347 SMDDFEMKAPL
+347 SMDSFEMKIPL
-358 SFANIQK
+358 SFTTIQK

-375 EFSDDI
+375 EFSNDI

-399 KCEQVGTERLQAE
+399 KCEQMGTERLQVE
-412 LDTLKRTSTD
+412 LVTLKKTSTD
-422 SKKIL
+422 LKKIL
-427 DDEIE
+427 SDEIE
-432 KNESDKRKID
+432 KIESDKRKIE
-442 SEIAKQRRDLK
+442 SEIIEQRKELK

-460 NPEIIIQKI
+460 NPEIIIKNI

-531 GKPKIIVLDDPMSS
+531 GKPKIIVLDDPMNS

-558 EKLYSRKKLF
+558 EKLYSRKNLF

-573 LTHNSHFYLKATF
+573 LTHNSHFYLKVTF

-598 EIDNFVRMINDGNL
+598 EMDNFVRMINDGNL

-618 KNKNEDFTTQY
+618 KHKNEDFTTQY
-629 GGLWK
+629 GSLWK

-655 IETYIVFNGVSGNKD
+655 IETYVVFNGVSGNKD

-685 VGDLETDIN
+685 IGDLETDIN

-701 IELMRNFFRQSNA
+701 IGLMRKFFKQNNA